1 MAIRSTFS
9 IDAVCHLKNS
19 LLNFFFVSSKSKPN
33 FVKKNVDY
41 ANMEIHWLNCDKK
54 AINCGRVGSLNF
66 LTNSHTPRTKRIKNW
81 ICVVCC
87 CIDDIQ
93 FNLNNHLVRLIAG
106 VKSRS
111 QVNLIQARFQESTL
125 ISLKAKNLH
134 NWPTHYSL

>member
-1 MAIRSTFS
+1 MAIRSTIL

-19 LLNFFFVSSKSKPN
+19 LLNDFFSIHRNRNRILSKKI
-33 FVKKNVDY
+33 VDY
-41 ANMEIHWLNCDKK
+41 ANMEIDGLNCDKVV
-54 AINCGRVGSLNF
+54 INWSRVGCLNF

-81 ICVVCC
+81 KCVVCC

-111 QVNLIQARFQESTL
+111 QVNLIQARFQESTHL
-125 ISLKAKNLH
+125 MKGEKFA
-134 NWPTHYSL
+134 